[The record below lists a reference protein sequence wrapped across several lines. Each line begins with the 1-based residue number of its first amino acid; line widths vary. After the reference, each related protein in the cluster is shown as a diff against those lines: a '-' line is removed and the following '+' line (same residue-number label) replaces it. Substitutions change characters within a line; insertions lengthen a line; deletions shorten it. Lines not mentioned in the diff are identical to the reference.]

1 MKIKTSALEGA
12 ALDWAVATC
21 LGKENTWGKAP
32 FIPYDY
38 HMGYRYSKEWRIFGP
53 IIEKEKIQIQYVNG
67 AWRAILPTDEISGP
81 TLLVAALRC
90 FVASKLGAAVDVPDE
105 LKGAE

>member
-1 MKIKTSALEGA
+1 MKIKTSELNGA
-12 ALDWAVATC
+12 ALDWSVAKC
-21 LGKENTWGKAP
+21 LGKENTWGKSP

-38 HMGYRYSKEWRIFGP
+38 HMGYRYSQEWRVSGP
-53 IIEKEKIQIQYVNG
+53 IIEKEKIAVQYLNG
-67 AWRAILPTDEISGP
+67 AWRATLPTDELSGP

-90 FVASKLGAAVDVPDE
+90 FVASKLGDTVDVPDE